1 VLDKAANYCYNS
13 FIVNKEIEMSQMK
26 EYTLEIYKTDRRT
39 KEGRRLIAK
48 EDFAPVTKDYIDT
61 VVAKK
66 RKLGFVVELFET
78 YVTVNNHLS
87 GKEFQERYDT
97 PYFCSPRS
105 ESYWS
110 M

>member
-1 VLDKAANYCYNS
+1 
-13 FIVNKEIEMSQMK
+13 MSALK
-26 EYTLEIYKTDRRT
+26 EYTIEIYKSDKRT

-48 EDFAPVTKDYIDT
+48 QDFAPVTKDYIDS
-61 VVAKK
+61 VVKAKV
-66 RKLGFVVELFET
+66 KLGFIVDLFET
-78 YVTVNNHLS
+78 FVTKKNMMG

-97 PYFCSPRS
+97 PYYCSPAS

>member
-1 VLDKAANYCYNS
+1 
-13 FIVNKEIEMSQMK
+13 MSELK
-26 EYTLEIYKTDRRT
+26 EYTLEIYKADKRT

-48 EDFAPVTKDYIDT
+48 QDFAPVTKDYIGY
-61 VVAKK
+61 VADAK
-66 RKLGFVVELFET
+66 RNLGLIVEVYET
-78 YVTVNNHLS
+78 YVTKTNLIG

-97 PYFCSPRS
+97 PHYCSPSS